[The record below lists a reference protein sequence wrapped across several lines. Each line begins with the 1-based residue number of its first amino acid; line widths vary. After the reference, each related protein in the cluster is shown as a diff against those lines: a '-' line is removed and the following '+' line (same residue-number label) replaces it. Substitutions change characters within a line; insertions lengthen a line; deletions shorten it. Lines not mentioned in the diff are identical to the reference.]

1 MRPRRDWEE
10 LVRAKL
16 AGLAIEPREKREVIE
31 ELAAHL
37 DETYEELRGRGF
49 TEEDAAQ
56 RALREVKDW
65 HDLRRRIQTA
75 RRKENIMND
84 RVRQLWLPG
93 LLTFV
98 LSMGL
103 LALVQKFGPRP
114 IVLDLDKGTPVLMF
128 YTSWLLTLPLA
139 GAMGA
144 LLSKRAGGSPRIL
157 AISSVFPVLP
167 FGVVFL
173 VAIPGPAGW
182 PQSGTPYCGRGLSH
196 HDVWMGF
203 GSRRGAPRWR
213 TSCTTA
219 FAALKLSRRHYELRA
234 TGSSGDRTGDQPESK
249 ACRSTTG
256 RGGRAR
262 YLW

>member
-1 MRPRRDWEE
+1 MWPTRDWEE

-56 RALREVKDW
+56 RALREVRDW

-93 LLTFV
+93 LLTFA
-98 LSMGL
+98 LSMVL
-103 LALVQKFGPRP
+103 LELVQRFGARP
-114 IVLDLDKGTPVLMF
+114 IVLDLDKGTPILMF
-128 YTSWLLTLPLA
+128 YVSWLLTLPLA
-139 GAMGA
+139 GAIGS

-167 FGVVFL
+167 WGVVFL
-173 VAIPGPAGW
+173 IATPAGLLI
-182 PQSGTPYCGRGLSH
+182 GHNLSH
-196 HDVWMGF
+196 HIVGAAFLSMMF
-203 GSRRGAPRWR
+203 GWVLVPGVALLAGGLLVQLFSRRRDSPRIMP
-213 TSCTTA
+213 S
-219 FAALKLSRRHYELRA
+219 
-234 TGSSGDRTGDQPESK
+234 
-249 ACRSTTG
+249 
-256 RGGRAR
+256 
-262 YLW
+262 

>member
-1 MRPRRDWEE
+1 MPDWRE
-10 LVRAKL
+10 LVSKGLSGLKL
-16 AGLAIEPREKREVIE
+16 GAGEKEEVHA

-37 DETYEELRGRGF
+37 EETYK
-49 TEEDAAQ
+49 
-56 RALREVKDW
+56 ALRARGLPEQAAIQQTLAQVADW
-65 HDLRRRIQTA
+65 QDLRRKIQVA
-75 RRKENIMND
+75 RTRKENIMND

-103 LALVQKFGPRP
+103 LELVQKFGPRP
-114 IVLDLDKGTPVLMF
+114 FVLDLDKGTPVLMF

-173 VAIPGPAGW
+173 IAIPAGLLIGHSLAHHIVAAAFLTMMFGW
-182 PQSGTPYCGRGLSH
+182 VLVPGVALLSG
-196 HDVWMGF
+196 
-203 GSRRGAPRWR
+203 
-213 TSCTTA
+213 
-219 FAALKLSRRHYELRA
+219 
-234 TGSSGDRTGDQPESK
+234 GDRKSVV
-249 ACRSTTG
+249 
-256 RGGRAR
+256 
-262 YLW
+262 

>member
-1 MRPRRDWEE
+1 MRRRCDWEE

-56 RALREVKDW
+56 RGLSEVKDW
-65 HDLRRRIQTA
+65 HDLRRRIQAA
-75 RRKENIMND
+75 RRKENMMTN

-98 LSMGL
+98 LSMGSL
-103 LALVQKFGPRP
+103 ELVQKFGPRP

-128 YTSWLLTLPLA
+128 YMSWLLTLPLA
-139 GAMGA
+139 DAIGA
-144 LLSKRAGGSPRIL
+144 LLSKRAGGSPKIL

-173 VAIPGPAGW
+173 IAIPAGLLIGHSLAHHIVAAAFLTMMFGW
-182 PQSGTPYCGRGLSH
+182 VLVPGVALLSGGLL
-196 HDVWMGF
+196 VQ
-203 GSRRGAPRWR
+203 
-213 TSCTTA
+213 
-219 FAALKLSRRHYELRA
+219 LLSRR
-234 TGSSGDRTGDQPESK
+234 SSSPGVTMN
-249 ACRSTTG
+249 
-256 RGGRAR
+256 
-262 YLW
+262 

>member
-49 TEEDAAQ
+49 IEEDATE
-56 RALREVKDW
+56 LSLCEVKDW
-65 HDLRRRIQTA
+65 PDLRRRIQSA
-75 RRKENIMND
+75 RKMKENIMND

-103 LALVQKFGPRP
+103 LELVQKFGPRP
-114 IVLDLDKGTPVLMF
+114 FVLDLDKGTPVLMF

-139 GAMGA
+139 GAIGA
-144 LLSKRAGGSPRIL
+144 LLSKRAGGSPKIL

-173 VAIPGPAGW
+173 IAIPAGLLIGHSLAHHIVAAAFLTMMFGW
-182 PQSGTPYCGRGLSH
+182 VLVPGVALLSGGLL
-196 HDVWMGF
+196 VQ
-203 GSRRGAPRWR
+203 
-213 TSCTTA
+213 
-219 FAALKLSRRHYELRA
+219 LLSRR
-234 TGSSGDRTGDQPESK
+234 SSSPGVTMN
-249 ACRSTTG
+249 
-256 RGGRAR
+256 
-262 YLW
+262 